1 LTPDDRPGLDGDADD
16 RRTLD
21 GDGEEQRR
29 RIERPLPVLAPSAF
43 MRIKF
48 GHPLCGRSK
57 RVGRSGCARSHR
69 VSRI

>member
-1 LTPDDRPGLDGDADD
+1 LTPDDRPGVDGDAD
-16 RRTLD
+16 
-21 GDGEEQRR
+21 EQRR

-48 GHPLCGRSK
+48 GHPSCGRSK

>member
-1 LTPDDRPGLDGDADD
+1 MTPENE
-16 RRTLD
+16 RRY
-21 GDGEEQRR
+21 
-29 RIERPLPVLAPSAF
+29 ERPLPVVAPSAF

-48 GHPLCGRSK
+48 GHPSCGRSK